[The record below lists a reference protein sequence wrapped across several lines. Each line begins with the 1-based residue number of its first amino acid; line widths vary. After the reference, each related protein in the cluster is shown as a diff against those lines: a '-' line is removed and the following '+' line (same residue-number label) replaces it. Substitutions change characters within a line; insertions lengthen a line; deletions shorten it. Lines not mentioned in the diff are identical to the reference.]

1 VHQQKIFIAIVPMK
15 KRQKLFNTALK
26 APRVGLVGVIL
37 PTQKKA
43 ATIAHLKELA
53 ALARTAQMQVVDT
66 FMQKLDKVHTNT
78 LIGKGKVAEIGQFIQ
93 EHKIDRIIFDDE
105 VSPAQAKNLEKAWK
119 CEVWDRSLLILKIF
133 ALHARTVQAKTQV
146 ALAQY
151 QYLLPRLTGMWT
163 HHSRQQGGV
172 GLRGGPG
179 EKELETDRRLAQQ
192 KIKLLKKK
200 LAHMS
205 TIAKTQRKQ
214 RQQQLNVALVGYTN
228 AGKSTLMRCLS
239 KEEVFVADQLF
250 ATLSPTVRQVVIKDI
265 SFLLADT
272 VGFIRKLPHTLV
284 ACFKSTLAEVQE
296 ADVLLHVV
304 DFSHDDY
311 EAHIHIVHQILKE
324 IEAQNVPII
333 LVLNKEDQAIAK
345 QQAKAKNSGIPMSEA
360 VFLEAER
367 VRLSHLYACP
377 VIYCSAIYKKH
388 IQQLQAAIYRTL
400 KQKRPQ

>member
-1 VHQQKIFIAIVPMK
+1 MK
-15 KRQKLFNTALK
+15 KKQKLFDTAVK
-26 APRVGLVGVIL
+26 PPKVGLVGVIL
-37 PTQKKA
+37 PSQKKA
-43 ATIAHLKELA
+43 ATQAHLKELA
-53 ALARTAQMQVVDT
+53 ALACTAGMEVQGT
-66 FMQKLDKVHTNT
+66 FMQKLDKVHPNT
-78 LIGKGKVAEIGQFIQ
+78 LIGKGKVAEIGQFVK
-93 EHKIDRIIFDDE
+93 EHTIDSIIFDDE

-133 ALHARTVQAKTQV
+133 AQHARTVQAKAQV
-146 ALAQY
+146 ELAQY

-172 GLRGGPG
+172 GIRGGPG
-179 EKELETDRRLAQQ
+179 EKELETDKRLAQQ
-192 KIKLLKKK
+192 KIKLLKQK

-214 RQQQLNVALVGYTN
+214 RQRQLNVALVGYTN

-239 KEEVFVADQLF
+239 KEAVLVADQLF
-250 ATLSPTVRQVVIKDI
+250 ATLSPTVRKVMIKDI

-284 ACFKSTLAEVQE
+284 ECFKSTLAEVQE

-311 EAHIHIVHQILKE
+311 EAHIQIVHQILKE

-345 QQAKAKNSGIPMSEA
+345 QQAHAEERGVPLPAA

-377 VIYCSAIYKKH
+377 VIYCSAIHKKH
-388 IQQLQAAIYRTL
+388 IQQLQAELYRTL